1 MEVKARTTMMTPN
14 YRQTLDKLKTKNMK
28 KITVHVSWYEKNFG
42 ASLGEEVPGA
52 VVLTAKTFEELQQAV
67 PETLRFHVEGLLEDE
82 DEEVPEWLAK
92 GDYEFE
98 WDLDTAA
105 LLQVCSQYATLA
117 AISRASGVNERQLSH
132 YANGTKKPRQPQ
144 RQRIV
149 EGLHKIGRSLMT
161 FM

>member
-1 MEVKARTTMMTPN
+1 
-14 YRQTLDKLKTKNMK
+14 MK
-28 KITVHVSWYEKNFG
+28 KLAVHVSWYEKNYG
-42 ASLGEEVPGA
+42 ATLGEEVPGA
-52 VVLTAKTFEELQQAV
+52 VVITAKTFEDLQKAV

-82 DEEVPEWLAK
+82 DEDVPEWLAK
-92 GDYEFE
+92 GDYELE

-117 AISRASGVNERQLSH
+117 AISRDSGVNERQLSH

>member
-1 MEVKARTTMMTPN
+1 
-14 YRQTLDKLKTKNMK
+14 MK
-28 KITVHVSWYEKNFG
+28 KIVVHVSWFDKNFG
-42 ASLGEEVPGA
+42 AALDDAVPGA
-52 VVLTAKTFEELQQAV
+52 VVLTAKTFEELQEAV

-132 YANGTKKPRQPQ
+132 YANGTKKPRKPQ

-149 EGLHKIGRSLMT
+149 DGLHKIGRSLMSV
-161 FM
+161 M

>member
-1 MEVKARTTMMTPN
+1 ME
-14 YRQTLDKLKTKNMK
+14 
-28 KITVHVSWYEKNFG
+28 KIIVHVSWFEKNFG
-42 ASLGEEVPGA
+42 AALDDKVPGA
-52 VVLTAKTFEELQQAV
+52 VVLTAKTFEELQEAV

-105 LLQVCSQYATLA
+105 LLQICSQYATLA

-132 YANGTKKPRQPQ
+132 YANGTKKPRRPQ
-144 RQRIV
+144 RQRIID
-149 EGLHKIGRSLMT
+149 GLHKIGQSLISLM
-161 FM
+161 

>member
-1 MEVKARTTMMTPN
+1 
-14 YRQTLDKLKTKNMK
+14 MK
-28 KITVHVSWYEKNFG
+28 KLAVHVSWYDKNFG
-42 ASLGEEVPGA
+42 AALGDEVPGA
-52 VVLTAKTFEELQQAV
+52 VVLTAKTFEELQEAV
-67 PETLRFHVEGLLEDE
+67 PETLRFHIEG
-82 DEEVPEWLAK
+82 
-92 GDYEFE
+92 
-98 WDLDTAA
+98 
-105 LLQVCSQYATLA
+105 LLQVCSQYATRA

>member
-1 MEVKARTTMMTPN
+1 
-14 YRQTLDKLKTKNMK
+14 MK
-28 KITVHVSWYEKNFG
+28 KLTVHVSWFDKNFG
-42 ASLGEEVPGA
+42 AALDDSVPGS
-52 VVLTAKTFEELQQAV
+52 VVLTAKTFEELQEAV

-82 DEEVPEWLAK
+82 DEEVPDWLAK

-105 LLQVCSQYATLA
+105 LLQICSQYATLA

-132 YANGTKKPRQPQ
+132 YANGTKKPRGPQ

-149 EGLHKIGRSLMT
+149 DGLHKIGQSLMSV
-161 FM
+161 M